1 MKHGLV
7 TDERDMGQMEITG
20 DTKIF
25 ITRGPAPVADR
36 DPGPVNLSRGHIRTQ
51 LVDQKI
57 MKKTSLND

>member
-36 DPGPVNLSRGHIRTQ
+36 DPGPVNLRGHIRT
-51 LVDQKI
+51 KPTENHA
-57 MKKTSLND
+57 K

>member
-36 DPGPVNLSRGHIRTQ
+36 DPGPVNLRGHIRTQ
-51 LVDQKI
+51 PTDQKI
-57 MKKTSLND
+57 MFSLND